1 MAKRQRN
8 FHNFNRIFFHS
19 AEHMEELASDSV
31 QLAISFPP
39 FLHTSESPR
48 LDKHALLAMLQRVH
62 EEVFR
67 VLSADGFLVSINTDV
82 RDRPDYDDTYSAKS
96 GTIWW
101 KHQSIR
107 ETCERIGFRCVGTK
121 IWVRTL
127 KQNLYRFTYSHIV
140 FYSKGCCSLSSTR
153 RELPRDFRPDVWL
166 LEGQTAYK
174 LQDGT
179 LFRDCLHPIL
189 AERCIRQLSDPGG
202 LVLVPFAGVGTVP
215 DVARRLG
222 RMWVG
227 YEISERLRSTLRTR
241 LGQRAVRLKSSQNP
255 YKTPN

>member
-1 MAKRQRN
+1 MSKHQTN
-8 FHNFNRIFFHS
+8 HSFNTIFFHS
-19 AEHMEELASDSV
+19 AEHMEEVATDPV

-39 FLHTSESPR
+39 FTHDPLAKR
-48 LDKHALLAMLQRVH
+48 LNKQALLSMLQHVH

-67 VLSADGFLVSINTDV
+67 VLSSDGLLVSVNTDV
-82 RDRPDYDDTYSAKS
+82 RDRREYNDKYSARS
-96 GTIWW
+96 GSVWW

-107 ETCERIGFRCVGTK
+107 EMCEKIGFRCVGTK

-140 FYSKGCCSLSSTR
+140 FYAKARRSLFFR
-153 RELPRDFRPDVWL
+153 KKKLAPDFRPDVWF
-166 LEGQTAYK
+166 LEGQTAYR

-189 AERCIRQLSDPGG
+189 AERCIRQLSEPRD

-222 RMWVG
+222 RKWIG
-227 YEISERLRSTLRTR
+227 YEVSESLKLTLRAR
-241 LGQRAVRLKSSQNP
+241 LGQTAIREP
-255 YKTPN
+255 EY